1 MQKFK
6 TIKVDDDTLRIISQ
20 GENENSI
27 ELSDQQSI
35 LVNKDLSEN
44 KVVLYNITNKMISV
58 KKADDDN
65 LGFSGVKKEV
75 YLNLKEKFLK
85 FNDIETMTDT
95 ILYVDALLTLADAGY
110 FITDQNREEKY
121 IEIIET
127 EDENLIE
134 LLETYLNIKDDIAK
148 IKFNKKQFKINID
161 KLKSL
166 DENSKEFLDF
176 QNSL

>member
-6 TIKVDDDTLRIISQ
+6 TIKVDENTLRIISQ
-20 GENENSI
+20 GESENSVD
-27 ELSDQQSI
+27 LSEQQAM
-35 LVNKDLSEN
+35 LVNKDLNEN
-44 KVVLYNITNKMISV
+44 KVVLYNINSRMISV
-58 KKADDDN
+58 KKTDDDC
-65 LGFSGVKKEV
+65 LGFSGIKKEV
-75 YLNLKEKFLK
+75 YLKLKEKFLK
-85 FNDIETMTDT
+85 FNDVETMTDV
-95 ILYVDALLTLADAGY
+95 ILYVDSLLTLADAGY

-127 EDENLIE
+127 EDENLID

-148 IKFNKKQFKINID
+148 IKFNKKQFKLNIE

-176 QNSL
+176 QYNI